1 MVVMEFRWS
10 KGWSSGGGVRDGVWD
25 RARARAD
32 GDGGVWVEQREEAV
46 GRFRDGASGGADSG
60 GGVWVEQR
68 VEQWAS

>member
-1 MVVMEFRWS
+1 
-10 KGWSSGGGVRDGVWD
+10 
-25 RARARAD
+25 
-32 GDGGVWVEQREEAV
+32 VEQREEAV